1 MAGIDLTGKD
11 PFASFMTG
19 ASGSDPISDLLG
31 GASIAALD
39 PTGGYLSLGLKL
51 LSGNTDKS
59 GTVGAADTLLNTSGY
74 VVGEGDALGGGLDS
88 SRGAIGFAWPWW
100 YWAAGSLVAI
110 AIIKKVV

>member
-19 ASGSDPISDLLG
+19 AGSNPIGDLLG

-39 PTGGYLSLGLKL
+39 PTGGFLSLGLKL
-51 LSGNTDKS
+51 LSGKSDKS
-59 GTVGAADTLLNTSGY
+59 GAAGAADSLLNTSGY
-74 VVGEGDALGGGLDS
+74 VVGEGDAMGGGLDS
-88 SRGAIGFAWPWW
+88 SKGAIGFAWPWW